1 MHESEVG
8 YRSKTRKHVVAS
20 RDLPAGTV
28 VRAADVALKRSA
40 SPSFIQETA
49 QVVGRRLVRAVKTD
63 EAIRPDML
71 EQAR

>member
-20 RDLPAGTV
+20 RNLPAGTV
-28 VRAADVALKRSA
+28 VRAADVALKRTASA
-40 SPSFIQETA
+40 TFIQETA

-63 EAIRPDML
+63 EAIRSDML
-71 EQAR
+71 EEAR